1 MADRPQDNERTLTPQ
16 PDEGDHEPARGSA
29 GGRHEPDS
37 KSETAHYGDYSGD
50 ADARDDREA
59 RRDPSREASGEALR
73 RQMAS
78 PTIESVTT
86 MVCLMCG
93 AEQFFDS
100 RPPQGLKCQRC
111 GSAVFRTFDTPTRR
125 DEATIAHLEEEA
137 RSVQYG
143 DASPQTAPEEIRD
156 LDMK

>member
-1 MADRPQDNERTLTPQ
+1 MADTSEHDKSKHT
-16 PDEGDHEPARGSA
+16 ARDA
-29 GGRHEPDS
+29 GGEG
-37 KSETAHYGDYSGD
+37 TAHFGDDVGG
-50 ADARDDREA
+50 RGDRES
-59 RRDPSREASGEALR
+59 RRDPTREASGDALR

-93 AEQFFDS
+93 AEQFFDTT
-100 RPPQGLKCQRC
+100 PPSALKCQRC
-111 GSAVFRTFDTPTRR
+111 GSGVFRTFDTPTRR

-143 DASPQTAPEEIRD
+143 DASPESAPEEVRD